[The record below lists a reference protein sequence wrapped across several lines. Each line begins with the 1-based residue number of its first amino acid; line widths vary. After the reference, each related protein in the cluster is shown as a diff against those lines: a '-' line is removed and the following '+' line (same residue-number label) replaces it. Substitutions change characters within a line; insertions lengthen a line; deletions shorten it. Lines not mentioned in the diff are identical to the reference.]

1 LVFYLLLPQ
10 VMKTASGS
18 AESQQLAAE
27 AAAMSQQ
34 LVAVKSHMLQLTT
47 ELSWLQDSLMA
58 FEPDVSY
65 KAAVH
70 WLDQQLTPATK
81 LAIAQH
87 LATLDRDSA
96 SAIAAKVANTSPSKQ
111 EVKQLRPYL
120 AAAMEACLVRVAAVR
135 SANVVKQLM
144 QLPGSSL
151 FSAFLLKGAARLLV
165 YGEQPGVY
173 KAAVSCSS
181 SSITSSAGTS
191 VDINALLLAAVPYAA
206 AAERQH
212 KESRAKAA
220 IVATVLHRSTGGA
233 GEMLSA
239 DGAIVSS
246 SGSRGVPMSWAE
258 ALEAVAEADAA
269 ARQALAA
276 KYSSSIDGSNSSS
289 IADSR
294 STSPAKGEIAAK
306 LRPGS
311 AKPSDA
317 APNIAANTGYAQ
329 QLKAKMGQG
338 PGVEQLE
345 QQLSNAALQ
354 QLLRA
359 VYWLGPDYKLARTLL
374 KSNAES
380 ALTEEQIE
388 AVRDAAQQ
396 QCAGTAATTAAAPP
410 TAQAA
415 ATGIK
420 A

>member
-1 LVFYLLLPQ
+1 
-10 VMKTASGS
+10 
-18 AESQQLAAE
+18 
-27 AAAMSQQ
+27 MSQQ
-34 LVAVKSHMLQLTT
+34 LIAVKSHMLQLTT
-47 ELSWLQDSLMA
+47 ELSWLQDSLTA

-87 LATLDRDSA
+87 LATFDRDSA
-96 SAIAAKVANTSPSKQ
+96 SAIAAKVADTSPSKQ
-111 EVKQLRPYL
+111 RVKQLRPYL

-151 FSAFLLKGAARLLV
+151 FTAFLLKGAARLLV

-181 SSITSSAGTS
+181 SSITSSAGAS

-233 GEMLSA
+233 GEALSA
-239 DGAIVSS
+239 DAGIVSS
-246 SGSRGVPMSWAE
+246 GGSRGVPMSWAE
-258 ALEAVAEADAA
+258 ALEAVAEADEA

-276 KYSSSIDGSNSSS
+276 KYSSSSIDGSNSSS

-294 STSPAKGEIAAK
+294 STSPTKGEIAAK

-317 APNIAANTGYAQ
+317 TRNIAANTGYAQ

-338 PGVEQLE
+338 PGVAQLE

-359 VYWLGPDYKLARTLL
+359 VFWLGPDYKLARSLL
-374 KSNAES
+374 KGSAES

-396 QCAGTAATTAAAPP
+396 QCAGTAATTAAAPAA
-410 TAQAA
+410 AQAA
-415 ATGIK
+415 ATGVK